1 MFVPAIK
8 RNTKTNIM
16 KTLNIETLKKLNNKN
31 YKWFTHMGVKQIVN
45 VTTDNAVIHVDE
57 KRIYFFN
64 ELDFL
69 ATSDLYETT
78 DEAMIVASA
87 ILNSYY

>member
-1 MFVPAIK
+1 
-8 RNTKTNIM
+8 M

>member
-1 MFVPAIK
+1 ME
-8 RNTKTNIM
+8 
-16 KTLNIETLKKLNNKN
+16 TLNIQTLTKLNNKN

-45 VTTDNAVIHVDE
+45 LSTDNPVIHVDE

-64 ELDFL
+64 ELNFL
-69 ATSDLYETT
+69 PTSDTHETT